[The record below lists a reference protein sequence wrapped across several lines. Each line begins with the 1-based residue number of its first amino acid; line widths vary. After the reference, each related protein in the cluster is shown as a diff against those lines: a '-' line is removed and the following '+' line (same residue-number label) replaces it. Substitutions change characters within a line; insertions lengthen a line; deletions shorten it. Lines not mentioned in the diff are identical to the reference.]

1 MKSIGEY
8 IVEYKERK
16 KKAFDYIGIRNKI
29 VSCKPTFWGKV
40 VDIEALWTPQIYFVY
55 DKGWSAG
62 EPDKEFFHGK
72 DYKEIT
78 LGSSTVLFISFYAE
92 KKLFKKNILR
102 GTVHLGYPNL
112 FTDEDKKN
120 WEEVEKYMESKF
132 NAETPEDKTFG
143 KQKYFEFETYEE
155 LEELLKGL
163 EQVINKYNNNYDKN
177 NAAYLYFDEN
187 EAKNNASD
195 KRKQYEIRTCQE
207 EIVKLNKQLE
217 DVNRAASASD
227 TDMTALIDSIKEKI
241 EFFKKKKDN
250 IK

>member
-1 MKSIGEY
+1 MKSIWEY

-16 KKAFDYIGIRNKI
+16 KKSFDYVDIRNKI

-40 VDIEALWTPQIYFVY
+40 VNIRALWTPQIYFEY
-55 DKGWSAG
+55 SGGWSAG
-62 EPDKEFFHGK
+62 EPRSGK
-72 DYKEIT
+72 NYKEIT
-78 LGSSTVLFISFYAE
+78 LGSSAVLFISFYAE

-102 GTVHLGYPNL
+102 GSVTVGCPNL

-132 NAETPEDKTFG
+132 NAETPEDKTFSS
-143 KQKYFEFETYEE
+143 KRKYFEFETYEE

-163 EQVINKYNNNYDKN
+163 EKVINKYNNNYDKN

-227 TDMTALIDSIKEKI
+227 TDMTVLIDSIKEKI